1 MHAPATG
8 GNAVPLGGEPDG
20 ISPQESFNG
29 DLLYFAARNAN
40 TALRTIT
47 LTSALP
53 EARVD
58 GIPPVADETLWL
70 VVPGGIYFVP
80 QEARNS
86 VHYFDLS
93 TKKIRKIFDARKDF
107 GDALSV
113 SPDGRWLLY
122 AQQDQENTDIMLVEN
137 FR

>member
-1 MHAPATG
+1 M
-8 GNAVPLGGEPDG
+8 VFLPL
-20 ISPQESFNG
+20 
-29 DLLYFAARNAN
+29 
-40 TALRTIT
+40 
-47 LTSALP
+47 
-53 EARVD
+53 
-58 GIPPVADETLWL
+58 PVRTLWL

-86 VHYFDLS
+86 VHNFDFS
-93 TKKIRKIFDARKDF
+93 TKKIRKIFDARNDF

-122 AQQDQENTDIMLVEN
+122 AQQDEENTDIMLVEN